1 MSIKVTISNPN
12 VQPISTIESTKEK
25 TAVKNGMKVQVI
37 TPKTKASNK
46 KGLYA
51 AAVTLA
57 TVATVTAIGLA
68 AFAYY
73 RSITIQ
79 PYCDAKDAPIIQIN
93 NGTCSL

>member
-46 KGLYA
+46 KRFL
-51 AAVTLA
+51 TL
-57 TVATVTAIGLA
+57 TLNVPSKK
-68 AFAYY
+68 
-73 RSITIQ
+73 RQ
-79 PYCDAKDAPIIQIN
+79 KIN
-93 NGTCSL
+93 NK